1 MHAAPTLLAADRQ
14 PLLYVVQDVS
24 LAHRNKLRYSA
35 LAASSIT
42 YCGDLQQHHDSWKSS
57 KGGGRSCQRPL
68 PSITAASAIVER
80 LRNEQKEADLNP
92 FGRFLRWRS
101 RLPHKG
107 KGVLEPESDEGCF
120 SSA

>member
-14 PLLYVVQDVS
+14 PLIYVVQDVS

-42 YCGDLQQHHDSWKSS
+42 YCGGLQQHHDSWKSS

-80 LRNEQKEADLNP
+80 RRNEQKEADLNP
-92 FGRFLRWRS
+92 FGRFLRWRRQGGTPQRQR
-101 RLPHKG
+101 RLG
-107 KGVLEPESDEGCF
+107 TGE
-120 SSA
+120 